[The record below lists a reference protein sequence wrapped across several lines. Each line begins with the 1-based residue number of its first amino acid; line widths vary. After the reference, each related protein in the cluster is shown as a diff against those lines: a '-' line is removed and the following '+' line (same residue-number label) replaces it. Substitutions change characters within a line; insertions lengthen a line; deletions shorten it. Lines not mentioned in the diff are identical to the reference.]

1 MGLYQIDSAKNSNL
15 TAHLRLFLPLTRA
28 AEEMWSLLFVLRK
41 PQSSLVISDKPT
53 WLQALEVTLW

>member
-28 AEEMWSLLFVLRK
+28 AEEMWFLYIFVVCFKETTVK
-41 PQSSLVISDKPT
+41 PGDFR
-53 WLQALEVTLW
+53 